1 MYYYIK
7 RRSKEKSVR
16 YVKGIGSRLR
26 ENIMFSFDDVLLD
39 KVKEEQRLDSEQT
52 SSDLLKE
59 SKEFLVEK
67 IIRLQDKL
75 KGNKEL
81 SKSISNAIAD
91 GFNKAIKGDTSTIT
105 TSSNANIRLATMDDF
120 KIVHTYAENSI
131 QGLKQEFDEYRD
143 GLERVYELNEYLAE
157 FRRLNIY
164 EKYISSVIPEK
175 PYNYNCV
182 ISEETDKKVRDAIID
197 AKQRQYDY
205 DTGWND
211 CLRTCRCKKVKN
223 VKERN
228 MYEKV

>member
-1 MYYYIK
+1 
-7 RRSKEKSVR
+7 
-16 YVKGIGSRLR
+16 
-26 ENIMFSFDDVLLD
+26 MFSFDDVLD
-39 KVKEEQRLDSEQT
+39 SVKEEQRLNTTQLTDE
-52 SSDLLKE
+52 LMKE
-59 SKEFLVEK
+59 SKEYLIKK
-67 IIRLQDKL
+67 ILKLQEKL
-75 KGNKEL
+75 KTNKEL
-81 SKSISNAIAD
+81 SESISNAIAD

-105 TSSNANIRLATMDDF
+105 TSDNANIRLATMNDF
-120 KIVHTYAENSI
+120 NLVHTYAENSV
-131 QGLKQEFDEYRD
+131 QGLKQAFDEYRD
-143 GLERVYELNEYLAE
+143 GLERVYELNEHLAE

-175 PYNYNCV
+175 SYNYNCV
-182 ISEETDKKVRDAIID
+182 ISEETDKKIRDAIID

>member
-1 MYYYIK
+1 
-7 RRSKEKSVR
+7 
-16 YVKGIGSRLR
+16 
-26 ENIMFSFDDVLLD
+26 MFNFDDVLD

-52 SSDLLKE
+52 PSDLLKE

-81 SKSISNAIAD
+81 SKSISDAIAD
-91 GFNKAIKGDTSTIT
+91 GFDKVIKGNTSTIT
-105 TSSNANIRLATMDDF
+105 TSGNANIRLATADDF
-120 KIVHTYAENSI
+120 KSVYTYAESSVQN
-131 QGLKQEFDEYRD
+131 LRQEFDDYRD
-143 GLERVYELNEYLAE
+143 GLERVYELNEHLAE

-164 EKYISSVIPEK
+164 EKYISSVIPTK

-197 AKQRQYDY
+197 ARQRQYDY

>member
-26 ENIMFSFDDVLLD
+26 ENIMFSFDDVLD
-39 KVKEEQRLDSEQT
+39 SAKEEQRLNTTQLTDE
-52 SSDLLKE
+52 LMKE
-59 SKEFLVEK
+59 SKEYLIKK
-67 IIRLQDKL
+67 ILKLQEKL
-75 KGNKEL
+75 KTNKEL
-81 SKSISNAIAD
+81 SESISNAIAD

-105 TSSNANIRLATMDDF
+105 TSDNANIRLATMDDF
-120 KIVHTYAENSI
+120 NLVHTYAENSV

-197 AKQRQYDY
+197 ARQRQYDY

>member
-1 MYYYIK
+1 
-7 RRSKEKSVR
+7 
-16 YVKGIGSRLR
+16 
-26 ENIMFSFDDVLLD
+26 MFSFDDVLD
-39 KVKEEQRLDSEQT
+39 SVKEEQRLNTTQLTDE
-52 SSDLLKE
+52 LMKE
-59 SKEFLVEK
+59 SKEYLIKK
-67 IIRLQDKL
+67 ILKLQEKL
-75 KGNKEL
+75 KTNKEL
-81 SKSISNAIAD
+81 SESISNAIAD

-120 KIVHTYAENSI
+120 KIVHTYAENSA

-143 GLERVYELNEYLAE
+143 GLERVYELNEHLAE

-175 PYNYNCV
+175 PYNYNCA

-197 AKQRQYDY
+197 AKKRQYDY

-223 VKERN
+223 VKERS

>member
-1 MYYYIK
+1 
-7 RRSKEKSVR
+7 
-16 YVKGIGSRLR
+16 
-26 ENIMFSFDDVLLD
+26 MFSFDDVLLD

-75 KGNKEL
+75 KDNKEL

-105 TSSNANIRLATMDDF
+105 TSGNANIRLATMDDF
-120 KIVHTYAENSI
+120 NLVHTYTENSV
-131 QGLKQEFDEYRD
+131 QCLKQEFDEYRD

>member
-1 MYYYIK
+1 
-7 RRSKEKSVR
+7 
-16 YVKGIGSRLR
+16 
-26 ENIMFSFDDVLLD
+26 MFNFDDVLLD

-52 SSDLLKE
+52 RSDLLKE

-81 SKSISNAIAD
+81 SKSISDAIAD
-91 GFNKAIKGDTSTIT
+91 GFDKAIRGNTSTIT
-105 TSSNANIRLATMDDF
+105 TSGNANIRLATTDDF
-120 KIVHTYAENSI
+120 KSVYTYAESSV
-131 QGLKQEFDEYRD
+131 QGLKQEFDEYRE
-143 GLERVYELNEYLAE
+143 GLERVYELNQCLTD
-157 FRRLNIY
+157 FRTLNIC
-164 EKYISSVIPEK
+164 EKYISYEIPEK

-228 MYEKV
+228 MYEKVQN

>member
-1 MYYYIK
+1 
-7 RRSKEKSVR
+7 
-16 YVKGIGSRLR
+16 
-26 ENIMFSFDDVLLD
+26 MFNFDDVLD
-39 KVKEEQRLDSEQT
+39 SVKEEQRLNSTQLTDE
-52 SSDLLKE
+52 LMKE
-59 SKEFLVEK
+59 SKEYLVK
-67 IIRLQDKL
+67 KVLKLQEKL
-75 KGNKEL
+75 KTNKEL
-81 SKSISNAIAD
+81 SESISNAIAD

-120 KIVHTYAENSI
+120 NLVHTYAENSV
-131 QGLKQEFDEYRD
+131 QGLKQVFDEYRD
-143 GLERVYELNEYLAE
+143 GLERVYELNEHLAE

-175 PYNYNCV
+175 SYNYNCV

-223 VKERN
+223 VKKRN